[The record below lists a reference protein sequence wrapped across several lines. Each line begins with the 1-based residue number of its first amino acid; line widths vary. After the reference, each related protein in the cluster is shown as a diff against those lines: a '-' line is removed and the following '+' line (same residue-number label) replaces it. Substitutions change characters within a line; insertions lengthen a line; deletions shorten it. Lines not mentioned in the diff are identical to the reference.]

1 MMVDFVFSR
10 LIGGGAQ
17 DGMIWIPHPEE
28 GYLPGKVSR
37 DCGDGSC
44 EVTTNEGEARAP
56 TNLLTKSKYDTS
68 YLLFF

>member
-1 MMVDFVFSR
+1 
-10 LIGGGAQ
+10 
-17 DGMIWIPHPEE
+17 MIWIPHPEE

-56 TNLLTKSKYDTS
+56 TPTHHWQNQKI
-68 YLLFF
+68 